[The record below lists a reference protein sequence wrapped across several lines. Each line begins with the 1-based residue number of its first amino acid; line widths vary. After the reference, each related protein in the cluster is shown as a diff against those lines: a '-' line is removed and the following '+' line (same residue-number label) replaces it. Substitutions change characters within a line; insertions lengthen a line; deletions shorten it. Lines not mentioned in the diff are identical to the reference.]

1 VSFARWTIN
10 LCDDQFVR
18 LHEVGAGSFSGV
30 QRVNEAGQWRVDM
43 IAGELAEELIP
54 DVKTVLVVDGSTVR
68 YAGYVARLGAA
79 GGGALLAQSGD
90 QRRIVFEGRDVWE
103 LLARRVVFPDPTTGA
118 FDTDA
123 YDVRSGV
130 ASTVAAE
137 FIEANVGI
145 AALPDRQVAGVSVF
159 DPQVGVS
166 GTWSGRLQ
174 PLDRFVGEICET
186 GNIVCVA
193 GVDAAFEPRFTLR
206 APVDRSNT
214 VVFSDIG
221 DLSESSKGW
230 IPALAS
236 TVIAAGQG
244 EGTSR
249 DFAVAGG
256 TVAGLERVELVTEQ
270 TNATTTAQLGLIAEA
285 IRRDEGAQFVIEGAI
300 SDQAARQYPAG
311 VAYQLGDRVGFNIG
325 PSRVPVRVTS
335 VTTTVNAERSV
346 QLPVFGRW
354 TPDRLQ
360 GLRRDVLGLADR
372 FDSQVR

>member
-1 VSFARWTIN
+1 VSFERWTIN

-18 LHEVGAGSFSGV
+18 LHEVSAGSFTGV

-43 IAGELAEELIP
+43 VAGELAEELIP

-79 GGGALLAQSGD
+79 GGGAMLAQSGD

-103 LLARRVVFPDPTTGA
+103 LLARRVVLPDPATGD
-118 FDTDA
+118 FTTDA
-123 YDVRSGV
+123 YDVRTGL

-137 FIEANVGI
+137 FIDANLGS
-145 AALPDRQVAGVSVF
+145 AALTARQIAGVSVF
-159 DPQVGVS
+159 DPQAGLS

-174 PLDRFVGEICET
+174 PLDRFIGEICET
-186 GNIVCVA
+186 GTIVCLA
-193 GVDAAFEPRFTLR
+193 GLNAAFEPRFTLR
-206 APVDRSNT
+206 APIDRSNT

-230 IPALAS
+230 IPPSAS
-236 TVIAAGQG
+236 LVIAAGQG
-244 EGTSR
+244 EGTTR
-249 DFAVAGG
+249 DFAVAGTG
-256 TVAGLERVELVTEQ
+256 AGLERVELVTEQ

-300 SDQAARQYPAG
+300 SDEAARQYPAE
-311 VAYQLGDRVGFNIG
+311 VAYQLGDTVGFNIG
-325 PSRVPVRVTS
+325 LLRVPVRVTS
-335 VTTTVNAERSV
+335 VTTTVSAERSV